1 VTFFEDTAMAQ
12 RTIAPT
18 TYVIVC
24 ALLIA
29 LTVLTMAVSFFRIEG
44 VWHIVIGLLIA
55 VCKASLVVLFFMHVI
70 LSPRLTWIVIAVVC
84 FWVGILFVLTLNDYF
99 TRGEVPLMPGH

>member
-1 VTFFEDTAMAQ
+1 MTH
-12 RTIAPT
+12 RTISPA

-29 LTVLTMAVSFFRIEG
+29 LTVLTVAVSFFHIG
-44 VWHIVIGLLIA
+44 SIWHVVIGLLIA

-70 LSPRLTWIVIAVVC
+70 ISPRLTWILIAVVC
-84 FWVGILFVLTLNDYF
+84 FWVGILFVLTLNDYT